1 MSDRAP
7 PEHRVPLRGRALV
20 RRWVSTVTVA
30 ELVGFTLPVLVGG
43 ATADAPA
50 GVVLPALLVAGAVEG
65 AALGLGQSLVLRR
78 ALPGVPRGRWVG
90 ATAGAAALAY
100 LLGLTP
106 SLTASTWAGWPAP
119 LSASV
124 AAVLG
129 VILLGSI
136 GTAQWWFL
144 RGHLPRPWRWIG
156 TTALG
161 WLIGLGTFLAVA
173 MPLWHPGQT
182 LLVTVAV
189 GLLAGTLMAGAM
201 ATVTGVA
208 LARMLRAP

>member
-1 MSDRAP
+1 MARPITFLSDYGLEDDFVGVCHAVMLRIAP
-7 PEHRVPLRGRALV
+7 DARIIDLTHGLDRHDIR
-20 RRWVSTVTVA
+20 
-30 ELVGFTLPVLVGG
+30 
-43 ATADAPA
+43 TAA
-50 GVVLPALLVAGAVEG
+50 
-65 AALGLGQSLVLRR
+65 LVLRR

-201 ATVTGVA
+201 ATVTGMA